1 MANQQSKSRHSS
13 GSGGPSARDR
23 KHSGEDGRSTSEMPE
38 EYRFARNLDGKE
50 SVAERDYRAYVAD
63 ARKGEEGHDDPDV
76 LVDFPVV
83 KVDAIDLL
91 VEDLEVQVSLHA
103 KVLEVLEIDVGVEAY
118 MEKVNVNVKGVE
130 AQALLKARLDHV
142 TAIIDRVMT
151 TLDRNPELIERIGR
165 ALERVASGAEQ
176 TLSHTGD
183 AVDEIGEGAQDATEA
198 LGQGVGQAVGEV
210 GGAARAVARGLGR
223 AGGGA
228 RTVAKKI
235 GAAASDEATGL
246 GTAAARRVSD
256 VGRRRRQKGDGPPD
270 ATTGALRA
278 TTAALRAA
286 NELGVKLDEIWGTG
300 AGGRIRVDDVR
311 RSAQED

>member
-13 GSGGPSARDR
+13 GQRGSSARDR
-23 KHSGEDGRSTSEMPE
+23 KDSSEDGRSTSQMPE

-63 ARKGEEGHDDPDV
+63 ARKGHESHDDPDV

-83 KVDAIDLL
+83 KVDSIELL

-118 MEKVNVNVKGVE
+118 LEKLNVNVEGVE

-151 TLDRNPELIERIGR
+151 TLDRNPELMERIGR
-165 ALERVASGAEQ
+165 ALESVASGAEQ
-176 TLSHTGD
+176 TLSQTGE
-183 AVDEIGEGAQDATEA
+183 AVDEIGEGAQEAAEA
-198 LGQGVGQAVGEV
+198 LGQGAGQAVGEV
-210 GGAARAVARGLGR
+210 GGAAREVTRGLGR

-235 GAAASDEATGL
+235 GAAAKDEAKEL
-246 GTAAARRVSD
+246 GTAAARKVSD
-256 VGRRRRQKGDGPPD
+256 VGERRRRKRDGPPD
-270 ATTGALRA
+270 TTTGALRA
-278 TTAALRAA
+278 TAAALRTA

-300 AGGRIRVDDVR
+300 VGGRIRVDDVR
-311 RSAQED
+311 RSARED